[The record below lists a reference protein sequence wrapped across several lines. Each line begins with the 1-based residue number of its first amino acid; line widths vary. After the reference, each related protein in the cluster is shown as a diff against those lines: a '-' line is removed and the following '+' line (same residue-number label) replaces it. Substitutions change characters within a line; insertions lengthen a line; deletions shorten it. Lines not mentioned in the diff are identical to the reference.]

1 VADQAQPAPPDPHH
15 VDLHDVQGNL
25 VGFNKDQQ
33 RFLFLQFPDA
43 ASGKALVAD
52 LEPLVATA
60 WEVRAFNG
68 LFKHL
73 HARRHDRLEMT
84 AEATW
89 INVALTFAGLQ
100 QLAAPGIDAFPAEF
114 KASMA
119 SQAGALGDAGPSDPG
134 QWIPPFDQRQSI
146 HAMVIIA
153 SDSPEDLNDAH
164 QELSAIFAAHGV
176 GELPAQDGQTR
187 PGDNKGREHF
197 GFKDGISQPGI
208 HGVTRSSKTGQDQIA
223 TGEFLIGYPDQDG
236 NISGQPQPVVPPD
249 HPNYDPQVQT
259 PALPPWTHNGSF
271 LVYRRLQQDV
281 GSFLAFTRDE
291 GPKLDIDE
299 ELMAA
304 KLVGRWRS
312 GAPMERVP
320 GLPRTIDPATTDP
333 SVAYPPVLQD
343 QKINHFEYQRADAD
357 GHAVPRAAH
366 IRKVNPR
373 DSDPPTKAESNRH
386 RLLRRGIPY
395 GPEFQPDEPAYSGEI
410 VRDNRDRGL
419 QFVCYQS
426 SIARGFAFTQQQW
439 ANARDFPQ
447 AGDGEDPIIS
457 QAIEPREVRIPPAP
471 EPVAMARW
479 VFTTGGEYFFS
490 PSLSGLRA
498 LAI

>member
-1 VADQAQPAPPDPHH
+1 MADQTSPIPPDPHH

-25 VGFNKDQQ
+25 VGFNKDHQ

-43 ASGKALVAD
+43 ASGKALLSD

-60 WEVRAFNG
+60 WEIRAFNS

-73 HARRHDRLEMT
+73 HARRREHLT
-84 AEATW
+84 VTLEATW
-89 INVALTFAGLQ
+89 INLALSFAGMQ
-100 QLAAPGIDAFPAEF
+100 FLAAPGLDAFPAEF
-114 KASMA
+114 RANMA
-119 SQAGALGDAGPSDPG
+119 SQATALGDVDFSDPTH
-134 QWIPPFDQRQSI
+134 WIPPFDQPQSI
-146 HAMVIIA
+146 HAMVIVA
-153 SDSPEDLNDAH
+153 SDSSDDLEHAH
-164 QELSAIFAAHGV
+164 TDLTAILAAHGV
-176 GELPAQDGQTR
+176 IELPRQDGQTR
-187 PGDNKGREHF
+187 PGDNRGQEHF

-208 HGVTRSSKTGQDQIA
+208 RGVTRSSKTGQDQIA

-236 NISGQPQPVVPPD
+236 NISGQPQPAVPPD
-249 HPNYDPQVQT
+249 HPGYDPQVIT

-291 GPKLDIDE
+291 GAQLDLDPE
-299 ELMAA
+299 RLAA

-320 GLPRTIDPATTDP
+320 GLPRAIDPAAADP
-333 SVAYPPVLQD
+333 SVAYPPVLDD

-357 GHAVPRAAH
+357 GEKVPRTAH

-373 DSDPPTKAESNRH
+373 DSDPPSKPESNRH
-386 RLLRRGIPY
+386 RILRRGVPY
-395 GPEFQPDEPAYSGEI
+395 GPEFQPDEQAYSGEL

-419 QFVCYQS
+419 QFLCYQA
-426 SIARGFAFTQQQW
+426 SIARGFAFVQQQW
-439 ANARDFPQ
+439 ANARDFPR

-457 QAIEPREVRIPPAP
+457 QAVDPRQVRIPPAP
-471 EPVAMARW
+471 EPVGMARW

-498 LAI
+498 LAL